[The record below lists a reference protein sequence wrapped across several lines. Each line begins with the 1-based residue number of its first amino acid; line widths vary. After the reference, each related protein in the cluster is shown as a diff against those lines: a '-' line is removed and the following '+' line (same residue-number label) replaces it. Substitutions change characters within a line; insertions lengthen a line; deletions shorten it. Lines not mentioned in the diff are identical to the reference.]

1 MLEETNFGV
10 GYDSLGRNFVV
21 KDGTIHLLRHFV
33 PDEII
38 ITATGSLKNESSPA
52 DFQTDVCGKT
62 IEEVRAELDSFADYY
77 RGVVTIQFKLLSNM
91 ADKLDF
97 IFAAPHDS
105 LTSHKEI
112 KEFMDSDLFVSFVK
126 LNLADKS

>member
-21 KDGTIHLLRHFV
+21 KDGVVHLLRQLV

-38 ITATGSLKNESSPA
+38 ITATGTLKSETSPP
-52 DFQTDVCGKT
+52 DFQCDICGKT
-62 IEEVRAELDSFADYY
+62 VEEVRTDLDSLADYY
-77 RGVVTIQFKLLSNM
+77 RGLVTIQFKLISNM

-97 IFAAPHDS
+97 IFSGPHDS
-105 LTSHKEI
+105 LTSVKEI
-112 KEFMDSDLFVSFVK
+112 KEFMDSDLFASFVT